1 MKRFIL
7 FLILLFTAMP
17 AALSETTLQ
26 GGVVYT
32 VESARKLAFEGLD
45 FKLDKKEIKPYLYD
59 ENNEENRT
67 ALKYNIQP
75 KDRYIMGFETAKGF
89 VKGYV
94 VVYNSRPQYAY
105 YYSTSG
111 YLVAVDVDNKQQ
123 EGKYPYK
130 IGKYS
135 AISGKLISI
144 ALYISE
150 DEQFA
155 YTKDGKLKAHWIGD
169 TGYNAKGKPIATRKV
184 LDEIPSD

>member
-7 FLILLFTAMP
+7 FLLLLFNTLP
-17 AALSETTLQ
+17 VFSSETMLQ

-45 FKLDKKEIKPYLYD
+45 LILDKKEIMPYLRD
-59 ENNEENRT
+59 ENNDENRK
-67 ALKYNIQP
+67 AIKENIQP
-75 KDRYIMGFETAKGF
+75 ENRYVMSFETAKGL

-94 VVYNSRPQYAY
+94 VVYDDRPQYAY

-111 YLVAVDVDNKQQ
+111 YLVAIDVDNKQQ

-135 AISGKLISI
+135 AVSGKLVSI

-150 DEQFA
+150 DEQYA

-169 TGYNAKGKPIATRKV
+169 TAYNEKGKPIATRKV

>member
-7 FLILLFTAMP
+7 FLLLLFSILP
-17 AALSETTLQ
+17 AYSSETILQ

-32 VESARKLAFEGLD
+32 VESARKLAFEGLEL
-45 FKLDKKEIKPYLYD
+45 KLDKQIIKPYLYD
-59 ENNEENRT
+59 ENNTENRK
-67 ALKYNIQP
+67 AIKENIQP
-75 KDRYIMGFETAKGF
+75 KNRYVMGFETAKGL

-94 VVYNSRPQYAY
+94 VVYDDRPQYAY

-111 YLVAVDVDNKQQ
+111 YLVAIDVDNKQQ

-135 AISGKLISI
+135 ALSGKLVSI

-150 DEQFA
+150 DEQYA

-169 TGYNAKGKPIATRKV
+169 TAYNEKGKPIATRKV
-184 LDEIPSD
+184 LNEIPSD